1 MHHAYITDQ
10 VVTECYNYSGCSFLP
25 ALPWPA
31 VDMPLGLPSLSV
43 IMLAGFFEQAV
54 TAGNSDDTAGQQQQ
68 QQQQQPG
75 GGGVDGD
82 SQSFLY
88 WTFVIALAAVPV
100 GFLMHLLTRYVLHTC
115 IDR

>member
-1 MHHAYITDQ
+1 MHHVYITDQ

-25 ALPWPA
+25 ALPWSA

-54 TAGNSDDTAGQQQQ
+54 TAGNSDDTAGQQQ
-68 QQQQQPG
+68 PG
-75 GGGVDGD
+75 GGGGSVNGD
-82 SQSFLY
+82 DRSFLY

-100 GFLMHLLTRYVLHTC
+100 GFLMHLLTRYVLPHHLH
-115 IDR
+115 I